1 MGTRKLLLLYL
12 FILFACTNNSYLYAC
27 DSTLTIAHRG
37 ASGLA
42 PQNTLSAFQ
51 LAIDI
56 GADFVELDVRKSIDD
71 SLMVIHDATVNATTN
86 GTGNVSDKSYNE
98 LKSLDAGSWFSPA
111 FIGEQIPSLYEVLT
125 LANLNGVQVCVEIK
139 QSGIE
144 AAVISMIQSLNMID
158 DVIIF
163 SFSLS
168 ELQTIKLM
176 VPSIRVCFLDALI
189 SQTDI
194 VNLNNIGGEYVGS
207 GTIPLMDDIEY
218 ARGLSVSYFTWT
230 INNPD
235 QMQKL
240 MSKGIAGII
249 TDDPHELVGL
259 KSFMGIGDG
268 GLVAYWDFDEGSGAT
283 LFDSSGNTNTGTIS
297 GASWITGYYQSALEF
312 NGTSNYVT
320 IPISPSLDIGGAAVS
335 ISSWLKLDILPTAI
349 PGTFGPIFDS
359 DQDSYI
365 LYLDKAN
372 AELRFKV
379 KDNDIDVE
387 RPGIPESLLSTG
399 NWIHVVGVYNGDEAM
414 IYLNG
419 ELVDYHINIFLDNL
433 LTGQVPQLGQN
444 GGLYYDG
451 SIDELKIYDR
461 ALSRDEVKSIYQGHF
476 LLCTEQAS
484 ETVEL
489 STLGLSNI
497 ADTTVC
503 DSTQLSYQ
511 IVTIP
516 RITYQYDGVSDYV
529 NVNSVIAHLAGTSHS
544 FFAWVKTTN
553 PSSDE
558 RIFAINGDP
567 SSNSNVSLFGIYN
580 GLVDV
585 YNGSYYS
592 GTTLVN
598 DGSWHFL
605 GYSWNQATQQL
616 QLWVDGVL
624 DGNFTTDLTVTTTD
638 RGSLG
643 QEFDGLSISNQFN
656 GSMAEITIWNDVLSG
671 PQVNQL
677 MFNPV
682 SSSNPQFLN
691 LVGYYNTISGCEW
704 ELKDKSSYD
713 NDGITCSKIE
723 HNHEVIPSFNN
734 SDISYLWVS
743 DALGALS
750 TSTTVNFMAN
760 VSQEVTFTADN
771 GYGTTYTDDLYITV
785 DDCLGSNNSDSFG
798 NRIIAYPNPS
808 NDMFTI
814 QLDGYYSTVNVQ
826 IFGVYGNL
834 ISSKDYQNQNSLGLK
849 INGESGFY
857 LVKIETDDS
866 KTATMKLLKE

>member
-1 MGTRKLLLLYL
+1 MVKRLLIQL
-12 FILFACTNNSYLYAC
+12 FIGIVCTSNAFLFAC
-27 DSTLTIAHRG
+27 DSTLIIAHRG

-42 PQNTLSAFQ
+42 PQNTLAAFQ

-56 GADFVELDVRKSIDD
+56 GANYLELDVRKSVDD

-86 GTGNVSDKSYNE
+86 GTGNVGDKSYIE
-98 LKSLDAGSWFSPA
+98 LKSLDAGSWFGPA
-111 FIGEQIPSLYEVLT
+111 YIGEQIPSLHEVLV
-125 LANLNGVQVCVEIK
+125 LAKLNGVQVCVEIK

-144 AAVISMIQSLNMID
+144 AAVISMIQSLNMMD

-168 ELQTIKLM
+168 DLQTIKLIA
-176 VPSIRVCFLDALI
+176 PSIRVCFLDALI

-194 VNLNNIGGEYVGS
+194 VNLNNIGGEYVGT
-207 GTIPLMDDIEY
+207 GTIPFMDDIEY
-218 ARGLSVSYFTWT
+218 ARGLNVAYFTWT
-230 INNPD
+230 INDPN

-249 TDDPHELVGL
+249 TDNPHELVGL
-259 KSFMGIGDG
+259 KSYMGIGDG
-268 GLVAYWDFDEGSGAT
+268 GLVAYWDFDEGSGT
-283 LFDSSGNTNTGTIS
+283 TIMDSSGNNNMGTLS
-297 GASWITGYYQSALEF
+297 GTSWATGYYQSALEF
-312 NGTSNYVT
+312 NGSSSYAN
-320 IPISPSLDIGGAAVS
+320 IPISPSLDIGGSAVS
-335 ISSWLKLDILPTAI
+335 ISVWLKLDLLPTAI
-349 PGTFGPIFDS
+349 PGTFGPVFDS
-359 DQDSYI
+359 DQDAYI

-387 RPGIPESLLSTG
+387 RPGIPESLLITG
-399 NWIHVVGVYNGDEAM
+399 NWIHVAGVYNGDEAM

-444 GGLYYDG
+444 GGYYYDG

-461 ALSRDEVKSIYQGHF
+461 ALSRSEVRSIYQGHS
-476 LLCTEQAS
+476 LLCTQQAS

-503 DSTQLSYQ
+503 DSTLLSYQ
-511 IVTIP
+511 IENIP
-516 RITYQYDGVSDYV
+516 RITYEYDGVADYV
-529 NVNSVIAHLAGTSHS
+529 NVNSVIPHLAGTSHS

-558 RIFAINGDP
+558 RIFAINGNP
-567 SSNSNVSLFGIYN
+567 SSNSNISLFGIYN
-580 GLVDV
+580 GLIDV

-592 GTTLVN
+592 GLSLVN
-598 DGSWHFL
+598 DGNWHFL

-624 DGNFTTDLTVTTTD
+624 DGNYTADLAVATTD

-656 GSMAEITIWNDVLSG
+656 GVMAEITIWNDVLSG

-677 MFNPV
+677 MLNPV
-682 SSSNPQFLN
+682 NSSNPQYLN

-704 ELKDKSSYD
+704 ELKDRSSY
-713 NDGITCSKIE
+713 NNNGITCSEIE
-723 HNHEVIPSFNN
+723 HNYEVIPSFNN
-734 SDISYLWVS
+734 SDISFLWVS
-743 DALGALS
+743 NAIGVIS
-750 TSTTVNFMAN
+750 TSNTANFMAN
-760 VSQEVTFTADN
+760 ESQEVTFTADN
-771 GYGTTYTDDLYITV
+771 GFGTTYTDNLHITV
-785 DDCLGSNNSDSFG
+785 DDCLGSNNYDPID
-798 NRIIAYPNPS
+798 NQIIAYPNPS
-808 NDMFTI
+808 NDMVTI
-814 QLDGYYSTVNVQ
+814 QLDNYYTTVNVQ
-826 IFGVYGNL
+826 VFGVYGNL
-834 ISSKDYQNQNSLGLK
+834 ISSKDYQNKEKLGLQM
-849 INGESGFY
+849 NGAPGCY
-857 LVKIETDDS
+857 LVKILTDNS
-866 KTATMKLLKE
+866 RITTMRLLKE

>member
-1 MGTRKLLLLYL
+1 
-12 FILFACTNNSYLYAC
+12 LYAC
-27 DSTLTIAHRG
+27 DSTLIIAHRG

-56 GADFVELDVRKSIDD
+56 GADYIELDVRKSLDD

-86 GTGNVSDKSYNE
+86 GTGNVSNKSYAE
-98 LKSLDAGSWFSPA
+98 LKSLDAGSWFGPT
-111 FIGEQIPSLYEVLT
+111 FIGEQIPSLHEVLA
-125 LANLNGVQVCVEIK
+125 LAKLNGVKVCVEIK
-139 QSGIE
+139 QSGLE
-144 AAVISMIQSLNMID
+144 TSVISMIQSLNMLD

-176 VPSIRVCFLDALI
+176 VPSIRVCFLDVLI
-189 SQTDI
+189 SPTDI
-194 VNLNNIGGEYVGS
+194 SNLNNIGGEFVGC
-207 GTIPLMDDIEY
+207 GIIPLMDDIEF
-218 ARGLSVSYFTWT
+218 ARGLGVGYFAWT
-230 INNPD
+230 VNDPD

-240 MSKGIAGII
+240 MSKGISGII
-249 TDDPHELVGL
+249 TNDPHEMVGL
-259 KSFMGIGDG
+259 KSFMGIGNG

-283 LFDSSGNTNTGTIS
+283 INDSSGNNNTGTMS
-297 GASWITGYYQSALEF
+297 GGTWGTGYYQSALEF
-312 NGTSNYVT
+312 NGTSSYVN
-320 IPISPSLDIGGAAVS
+320 IPISSSLDIGGSAVS
-335 ISSWLKLDILPTAI
+335 ISSWLKLDILPTVM
-349 PGTFGPIFDS
+349 PGNFGPIFDS

-365 LYLDKAN
+365 LYLDKSN

-419 ELVDYHINIFLDNL
+419 ELVDYHINVFLDNL

-444 GGLYYDG
+444 GGFYYDG

-461 ALSRDEVKSIYQGHF
+461 ALSRDEVRSIYQGHF

-503 DSTQLSYQ
+503 DSTQLTYQ
-511 IVTIP
+511 IGAIP
-516 RITYQYDGVSDYV
+516 RITYEYDGVADYV
-529 NVNSVIAHLAGTSHS
+529 NVNSVIPHLAGGSHS
-544 FFAWVKTTN
+544 FFGWFKTTN
-553 PSSDE
+553 PTSDE
-558 RIFAINGDP
+558 RIFAINGNP
-567 SSNSNVSLFGIYN
+567 SSNSNISLFGIYN

-598 DGSWHFL
+598 DGNWHFL

-624 DGNFTTDLTVTTTD
+624 DGNFTTDLTVATTD

-643 QEFDGLSISNQFN
+643 QEFDGLSISNQYN

-671 PQVNQL
+671 PQVSQL
-677 MFNPV
+677 MLNPV
-682 SSSNPQFLN
+682 TSSNPQYLN

-704 ELKDKSSYD
+704 ELKDRSSY
-713 NDGITCSKIE
+713 NNNGITCSKIE

-734 SDISYLWVS
+734 SDISFLWVS
-743 DALGALS
+743 DALGVLS

-760 VSQEVTFTADN
+760 VSQELVFTGNN
-771 GYGTTYTDDLYITV
+771 GYGTTYTDELYITV
-785 DDCLGSNNSDSFG
+785 DDCLGSNNNNAFG

-808 NDMFTI
+808 NDMVTI
-814 QLDGYYSTVNVQ
+814 QLDGYYSIVNVE
-826 IFGVYGNL
+826 IFGIYGNL
-834 ISSKDYQNQNSLGLK
+834 ISSAVYQNQDSLDLK
-849 INGESGFY
+849 INGESGCYF
-857 LVKIETDDS
+857 VKIETDDS
-866 KTATMKLLKE
+866 KIATIKLLKE